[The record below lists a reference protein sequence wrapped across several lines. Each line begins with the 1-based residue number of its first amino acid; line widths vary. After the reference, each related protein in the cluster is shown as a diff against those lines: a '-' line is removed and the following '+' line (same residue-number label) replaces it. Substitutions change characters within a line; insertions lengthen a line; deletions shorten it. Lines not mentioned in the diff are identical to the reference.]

1 MKTFSKG
8 HFTVEV
14 KDNLVISNPV
24 GAFNE
29 SDIQRLRQAVLD
41 AAKTKDT
48 WIFLETPKSEAGLT
62 PEAVTEL
69 ACSYDIFH
77 QNGCMA
83 IGLEV
88 GPTFGSLFSKPPFS
102 ELPIPI
108 YTDTD
113 PEKVKEKLLKHL
125 ANI

>member
-62 PEAVTEL
+62 PEAVDEL
-69 ACSYDIFH
+69 ARSYDIFH
-77 QNGCMA
+77 QNGCKA
-83 IGLEV
+83 VALEV

-102 ELPIPI
+102 DLAIPI
-108 YTDTD
+108 YATDD
-113 PEKVKEKLLKHL
+113 GDWALNQAKNH
-125 ANI
+125 I